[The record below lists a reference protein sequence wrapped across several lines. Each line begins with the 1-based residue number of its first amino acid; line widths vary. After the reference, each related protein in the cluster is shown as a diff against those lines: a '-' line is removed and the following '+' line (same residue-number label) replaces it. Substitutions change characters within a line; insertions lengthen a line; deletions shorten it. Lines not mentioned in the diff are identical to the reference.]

1 MKGTHIHAG
10 PGPTRCW
17 ASRVTASASAACGV
31 QRSPEARCGRAEVDP
46 GDANAAKYL
55 AATRARMQELGIA
68 PRPRPQPD
76 GAGAQPGPLRER
88 ASPAAARAGACESPG
103 CCVERGIGSGAVAGL
118 PGSSASSERRGGRP
132 LEQTGQVLSG
142 ALPSHGRPPAQRR
155 APARRLTAA
164 GQRGGEGVA
173 CRRLCLY
180 APRASRGAAQP
191 GAWSPRRAVRP
202 SCSSRTGPHVGCAL
216 HAVCALTCA
225 PLRQRC
231 ECPGRVYR

>member
-1 MKGTHIHAG
+1 MQGLDLRAVGRHAS
-10 PGPTRCW
+10 PPLHRPHAVSSAHQRRAAAVQRWTPATPTQQSTWQPRARECRSS
-17 ASRVTASASAACGV
+17 ASRRGRARSPTAPARSRGRCESARPPPPLARAPASPQAAASSAASAAAPSQACSAA
-31 QRSPEARCGRAEVDP
+31 QRPV
-46 GDANAAKYL
+46 
-55 AATRARMQELGIA
+55 
-68 PRPRPQPD
+68 
-76 GAGAQPGPLRER
+76 
-88 ASPAAARAGACESPG
+88 
-103 CCVERGIGSGAVAGL
+103 SGAAG
-118 PGSSASSERRGGRP
+118 GRWSRRGRCCRGRC
-132 LEQTGQVLSG
+132 LRTAG
-142 ALPSHGRPPAQRR
+142 PPAQRR